1 MHMKTF
7 NYLEQK
13 DCALS
18 RVRFFATLWT
28 VARQAP
34 LSMGFF
40 QVRMGEGG
48 NNLIVYISNLTLS
61 HKSPFT

>member
-48 NNLIVYISNLTLS
+48 TI
-61 HKSPFT
+61 